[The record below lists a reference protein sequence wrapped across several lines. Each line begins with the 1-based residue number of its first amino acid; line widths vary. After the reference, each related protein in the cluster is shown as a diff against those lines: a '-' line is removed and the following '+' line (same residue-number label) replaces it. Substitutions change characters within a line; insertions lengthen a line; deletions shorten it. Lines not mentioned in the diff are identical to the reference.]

1 MRVRFSNETV
11 NRLEKERRIAERLN
25 SLRLYRMVWCL
36 LLIHNQKPVDSIAEM
51 LDTSTRTVHNWLSR
65 FMLGRFSWLLGLH
78 YQGRGRKPRMS
89 KEQKDILYRIIV
101 DGPEKYG
108 FDCGIWNSAM
118 IVEVIQRE
126 FHVTYNPRYLCALL
140 GKMKLSY
147 QKGVFVAA
155 VLDDEEHQKKR
166 KEWVEKTWPEILQ
179 KAKSKQAII
188 VFVDEVSFAQ
198 WGSLGRTWAP
208 MGKQPKVK
216 TCGKRKGLK
225 MFGAIEFKTGAFWY
239 LERDGK
245 FDGEFY
251 VECLEKLMAEFSCP
265 VILIEDGAS
274 YHRSQ
279 LVNEF
284 KEEMLSQERLLTYR
298 LPSYSPDKNPIEK
311 LWRTTKRDATHC
323 KYFPSFQDLRSA
335 VIKAF
340 NKYMEDATKVI
351 ATMTKL
357 RAEAGLV

>member
-1 MRVRFSNETV
+1 
-11 NRLEKERRIAERLN
+11 
-25 SLRLYRMVWCL
+25 
-36 LLIHNQKPVDSIAEM
+36 
-51 LDTSTRTVHNWLSR
+51 
-65 FMLGRFSWLLGLH
+65 
-78 YQGRGRKPRMS
+78 MS

-108 FDCGIWNSAM
+108 FDCGIWNSAI

-126 FHVTYNPRYLCALL
+126 FHVTYNPRYLCALV
-140 GKMKLSY
+140 GKMKLCY
-147 QKGVFVAA
+147 QKGVFV
-155 VLDDEEHQKKR
+155 
-166 KEWVEKTWPEILQ
+166 
-179 KAKSKQAII
+179 
-188 VFVDEVSFAQ
+188 
-198 WGSLGRTWAP
+198 
-208 MGKQPKVK
+208 
-216 TCGKRKGLK
+216 
-225 MFGAIEFKTGAFWY
+225 
-239 LERDGK
+239 
-245 FDGEFY
+245 
-251 VECLEKLMAEFSCP
+251 
-265 VILIEDGAS
+265 EDGAS

-279 LVNEF
+279 LFNKF

-323 KYFPSFQDLRSA
+323 KYFPDFQDLRSA